1 MDGRTNTIFGWT
13 LFGGVVALGLSSIS
27 GHIFDSER
35 PEKLGYVIEG
45 VEEEGGEQG
54 PSLAML
60 LSTADVAK
68 GEAVFAKCT
77 ACHTIEQGG
86 ANGIGPNLY
95 GTMGEPIGEGKNGY
109 AFSSALSGHGGS
121 WTFENMDA
129 WLTSPRNFA
138 NGTKMSFAGLGN
150 PEDRANIIAYLNSMG
165 SNLPLPAVE
174 EAPADEAAEGDAVD
188 EPNTVSTE
196 ASDASAGTIPEV
208 AADTGTTAP
217 VD

>member
-174 EAPADEAAEGDAVD
+174 EAPADDAAAGDAVD